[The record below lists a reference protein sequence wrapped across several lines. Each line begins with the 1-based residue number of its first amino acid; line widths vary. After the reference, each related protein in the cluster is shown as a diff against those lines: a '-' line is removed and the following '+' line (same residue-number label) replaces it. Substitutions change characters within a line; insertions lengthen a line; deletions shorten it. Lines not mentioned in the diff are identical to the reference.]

1 MFNKAD
7 LSYID
12 KTESYI
18 KQNKGNMEEE
28 VFLFLQSCCK
38 DERKI
43 IQLAE
48 EFSNQKGIL
57 KKPEAKLI

>member
-1 MFNKAD
+1 MFNNVD

-12 KTESYI
+12 KTEIYI
-18 KQNKGNMEEE
+18 MQSKDDMEEE
-28 VFLFLQSCCK
+28 VFQFLQQICI
-38 DERKI
+38 DERKM
-43 IQLAE
+43 IQMAE